1 MKNILMRMWGL
12 IMNKKGVTI
21 LEVLVSVV
29 IVSIVVLLL
38 IKVMLSLSNINNDT
52 SYASN
57 DEISRTTI
65 IKNIEKDFLELKL
78 KGIEIEEL
86 EDKTLIKFSFKDIDK
101 TLTINKNSVLY
112 DEVEYKLN
120 SNKATYDLCINY
132 DYIDVDEN
140 YFLVKINIPVLIDDV
155 NTTLNDDLILTYMDL
170 KNSDNNYLSSYSC
183 LKR

>member
-65 IKNIEKDFLELKL
+65 IKNIEKDF
-78 KGIEIEEL
+78 L